1 MSRVADKIQNESTQ
15 KTASPK
21 PISILGVPLGY
32 GASMAGVDMGPAAL
46 RGARL
51 NQRINNLGYSVRDLG
66 DLRLDRPHVIPE
78 PQDKLKYV
86 NEIRSACAQLARN
99 VEETMEDGEFP
110 IILGG
115 DHSIA
120 LRSFAGMSVYYRERT
135 ETPG

>member
-1 MSRVADKIQNESTQ
+1 MHKERRAV
-15 KTASPK
+15 
-21 PISILGVPLGY
+21 SILGVPLGY
-32 GASMAGVDMGPAAL
+32 GASLAGVDMGPAAL
-46 RGARL
+46 RVARL

-86 NEIRSACAQLARN
+86 NEIRHACEQLARS
-99 VEETMEDGEFP
+99 VEEIMEAGEFP

-120 LRSFAGMSVYYRERT
+120 IGSFAGLSAALSPRRQT
-135 ETPG
+135 HAFL